1 MSVEGARVKL
11 AESDDEILRCYPIM
25 LQLRPHLKETE
36 FVGRVRSQQRGGFH
50 LAYASDSA
58 GALHTVAGFRILE
71 NLIQGV
77 FLYVDDLVTDA
88 DDRSKGWGQL
98 LFDWLVDYAR
108 AHGCNTLELDSGVQ
122 RHGAHRFYLRNRM
135 DITSYHFRVTL
146 HP

>member
-1 MSVEGARVKL
+1 MSIEGARIKL

-25 LQLRPHLKETE
+25 LQLRPHLKESE
-36 FVGRVRSQQRGGFH
+36 FVGRVRGQQRGGFH
-50 LAYASDSA
+50 IAYASDS
-58 GALHTVAGFRILE
+58 GGTLHTVAGFRFLE

-77 FLYVDDLVTDA
+77 LLYVDDLVTEA

-98 LFDWLVDYAR
+98 LFDWLVEYAR

-135 DITSYHFRVTL
+135 DITSYHFRVAL
-146 HP
+146 

>member
-1 MSVEGARVKL
+1 MSVEAASVKF

-36 FVGRVRSQQRGGFH
+36 FVGRVRSQQAGGFH
-50 LAYASDSA
+50 LAYASDP
-58 GALHTVAGFRILE
+58 GGTLHTVAGFRILE
-71 NLIQGV
+71 NLMQGV

-98 LFDWLVDYAR
+98 LFAWLLDYAR
-108 AHGCNTLELDSGVQ
+108 AHGCNTVELDSGVQ

-135 DITSYHFRVTL
+135 DIVSYHFRVAL
-146 HP
+146 

>member
-1 MSVEGARVKL
+1 MSVEGARVKI
-11 AESDDEILRCYPIM
+11 AESDADIQRCYPIM
-25 LQLRPHLKETE
+25 LQLRPHLKANE
-36 FVGRVRSQQRGGFH
+36 FVSRVRSQYKGGFH
-50 LAYASDSA
+50 LAYASDA
-58 GALHTVAGFRILE
+58 GGAPHAVTGFRILE
-71 NLIQGV
+71 NLMQGV

-135 DITSYHFRVTL
+135 DITSYHFRLTL
-146 HP
+146 

>member
-1 MSVEGARVKL
+1 MSVEGVRVKF
-11 AESDDEILRCYPIM
+11 AESDAEILRCYPIM

-36 FVGRVRSQQRGGFH
+36 FVGRVRGRQTGGFH
-50 LAYASDSA
+50 LAYASDPD
-58 GALHTVAGFRILE
+58 GAPHAVTGFRILE
-71 NLIQGV
+71 NLMQGV

-98 LFDWLVDYAR
+98 LFDWLVEYAR

-135 DITSYHFRVTL
+135 DIVSYHFRVAL
-146 HP
+146 

>member
-1 MSVEGARVKL
+1 MSVEAASVKF

-36 FVGRVRSQQRGGFH
+36 FVGRVRSQQAGGFH
-50 LAYASDSA
+50 LAYASDSV

-71 NLIQGV
+71 NLMQGV

-98 LFDWLVDYAR
+98 LFDWLVDHAR

-135 DITSYHFRVTL
+135 DIVSYHFRVAL
-146 HP
+146 

>member
-1 MSVEGARVKL
+1 MSIEGARVKL

-36 FVGRVRSQQRGGFH
+36 FVGRVRSQQGRGGFH
-50 LAYASDSA
+50 LAYASDSS
-58 GALHTVAGFRILE
+58 GGPHTVAGFRILE
-71 NLIQGV
+71 NLVQGV
-77 FLYVDDLVTDA
+77 FLYVDDLVTDV

-135 DITSYHFRVTL
+135 DITSYHFRAAL
-146 HP
+146 

>member
-1 MSVEGARVKL
+1 MSVEAASVKF

-36 FVGRVRSQQRGGFH
+36 FVGRVRSQQAGGFH
-50 LAYASDSA
+50 LAYASDSS
-58 GALHTVAGFRILE
+58 GTLHTVTGFRILE
-71 NLIQGV
+71 NLVQGV

-135 DITSYHFRVTL
+135 DIVSYHFRVVL
-146 HP
+146 